1 MLARWAS
8 IVIIGF
14 YSLEV
19 YGWSDMGHQL
29 VCDIAYENLQPKVKN
44 NLDILLTALPKQHKA
59 LISKDAAVDFGDLC
73 TWADKIRS
81 LPEYK
86 SIAAWHYV
94 NVDRIDQSVHR
105 GYCVTGCILAA
116 LDQHASMLSARDLS
130 AWARLQALMFLG
142 HWVGDLHQ
150 PMHVSFADDRGG
162 NLVRVSGFD
171 ACKNLH
177 AVWDYCLLA
186 ENKKSRQ
193 QLLRVL
199 LNVAEGIKV
208 AGSEQSQKSIDW
220 ANESFAIARHPRTR
234 YCQISAAGCQAITSK
249 SLRLSANYW
258 RLNWPVAEHR
268 LAIAGIRLAELLNS
282 LLTGQASSDAV
293 DVISR

>member
-1 MLARWAS
+1 MLARWIG

-14 YSLEV
+14 YSLDL

-29 VCDIAYENLQPKVKN
+29 ICDIAYEYLEPKVKS
-44 NLDILLTALPKQHKA
+44 NLDTLLTALPKQHKA
-59 LISKDAAVDFGDLC
+59 LVSRGEAVDFGDLC

-81 LPEYK
+81 RPEYQGVA
-86 SIAAWHYV
+86 SWHYV
-94 NVDRIDQSVHR
+94 NVDRIDQEVHR
-105 GYCVTGCILAA
+105 SYCVTGCILVA
-116 LDQHASMLSARDLS
+116 LDQHTSMLSDDNLN

-142 HWVGDLHQ
+142 HWFGDLHQ

-171 ACKNLH
+171 ECKNLH

-193 QLLRVL
+193 QMLRGLLTVVQDFKRAL
-199 LNVAEGIKV
+199 PERSLKP
-208 AGSEQSQKSIDW
+208 IDW
-220 ANESFAIARHPRTR
+220 ANESFAIARHPRSQ
-234 YCQISAAGCQAITSK
+234 YCQLTASGCQRKASK
-249 SLRLSANYW
+249 TIRLSDDYFL
-258 RLNWPVAEHR
+258 LNWPVAEQR

-282 LLTGQASSDAV
+282 RLAGPLSSAAADV
-293 DVISR
+293 DSR

>member
-1 MLARWAS
+1 MLTRWAS
-8 IVIIGF
+8 IILIGL

-44 NLDILLTALPKQHKA
+44 NLDVLLTALPERHKA
-59 LISKDAAVDFGDLC
+59 LVTKDEVVDFGDLC

-86 SIAAWHYV
+86 TVASWHYV
-94 NVDRIDQSVHR
+94 NVDRIDQGVHR
-105 GYCVTGCILAA
+105 GYCVTGCILTA
-116 LDQHASMLSARDLS
+116 LDQHAAMLSDHDLS

-142 HWVGDLHQ
+142 HWLGDLHQ

-171 ACKNLH
+171 ECKNLH

-186 ENKKSRQ
+186 ATKKSRQ
-193 QLLRVL
+193 QLLQGL
-199 LNVAEGIKV
+199 LRVAEGIKI
-208 AGSEQSQKSIDW
+208 AGSEQSQKPIDW
-220 ANESFAIARHPRTR
+220 ANESFAIARHPRIR
-234 YCQISAAGCQAITSK
+234 YCQITTLGCQPIASK

-268 LAIAGIRLAELLNS
+268 LAIAGTRLAELLNS
-282 LLTGQASSDAV
+282 LLAGQVPTDGV
-293 DVISR
+293 DVVR